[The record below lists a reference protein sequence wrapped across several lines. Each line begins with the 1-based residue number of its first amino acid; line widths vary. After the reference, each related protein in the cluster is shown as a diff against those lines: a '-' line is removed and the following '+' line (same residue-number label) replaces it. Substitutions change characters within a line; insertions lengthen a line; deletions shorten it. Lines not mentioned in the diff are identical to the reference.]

1 MKKKKESTTLGD
13 MLNPEVRNILEKL
26 KRLSVLTSDM
36 GIDTKKATDIEWL
49 SENLPQMKY
58 AEHKHFKEAVN
69 LVSKLQK
76 INKNK

>member
-1 MKKKKESTTLGD
+1 MKKKKENTTLGD

-36 GIDTKKATDIEWL
+36 GIDTKKATDMDWL

-58 AEHKHFKEAVN
+58 VEHKHFKEAVN
-69 LVSKLQK
+69 LVGKLQK
-76 INKNK
+76 INKSK